1 MPPRFPLSFAAV
13 LAILA
18 ISAGLSHAGPPP
30 SGKEEQE
37 AAVIHFGTPPAPQV
51 RVFAIHDG
59 TKGEMRT
66 NYAVVPS
73 PFYAVPGKLKVIYAC
88 PNAEFYSYDNVQQI
102 EVPESGVFYLS
113 CNVEGSL
120 VLVRRGET

>member
-1 MPPRFPLSFAAV
+1 MPPRFPLSLATA
-13 LAILA
+13 LAILG
-18 ISAGLSHAGPPP
+18 ICAGLAHAGASP

-37 AAVIHFGTPPAPQV
+37 TAVIHFGMPPAPHV

-59 TKGEMRT
+59 TKGEMKT

-88 PNAEFYSYDNVQQI
+88 PNAEFYSYDNVQQL

-113 CNVEGSL
+113 CDVEGRL
-120 VLVRRGET
+120 VVVRQGDT